1 MPTAVRGPA
10 TGVIGSN
17 VYVVGGANS
26 STYVNLNQIYN
37 TATDTWTAGAPM
49 PTMRY
54 VPGGAVVNNVLYVI
68 GGKLNGNQLNVV
80 EAYDPATNSWSTK
93 APLLIARDSVT
104 AVVSNGIIYVVGG
117 YSNSGNRLKSV
128 ESYNPATDTWTEEA
142 PLLVG
147 KSLGAVDLVGSTI
160 VAADGLADSGGTGD
174 NEGYNPTTNAWQP
187 LQPDPNPRF
196 NTCSASIAGQLYV
209 AGGTANNST
218 PTSILEAY
226 NLQNNQWTT
235 LAPMPLA
242 SITPGQAE
250 VGNLLYCFGGFDGS
264 DFSNIYNKVQIYH
277 PNAQPPVISAGGVVS
292 ASAFGGFTS
301 VAPGSWIEI
310 YGSNL
315 APDQRGWGST
325 DFNGVN
331 APTSLDETSVSIGG
345 QSAFIDYISPGQVN
359 AQVPSNVGTGLQQIT
374 VTTANGTS
382 SPFNITVNS
391 LEPGFLAPASFDL
404 NGIQYAVATFAD
416 GRYVLPAGAISGAS
430 SSPAKP
436 GDTVTLYGVGFGPV
450 TPNTPAGQIV
460 DRSNMLTNSVDISF
474 GGASA
479 AISYAGLAP
488 QLVGLYQ
495 FNVVVPS
502 VAAGNAVP
510 LTFTLNGAP
519 GAQTLYIAI
528 QN

>member
-10 TGVIGSN
+10 TGVIGSK
-17 VYVVGGANS
+17 VYLLGGATS
-26 STYVNLNQIYN
+26 STTVNLNQIYDA
-37 TATDTWTAGAPM
+37 ATDTWTTGAPL
-49 PTMRY
+49 PTARY

-80 EAYDPATNSWSTK
+80 EAYDPTTDAWSTK
-93 APLLIARDSVT
+93 SPLLIARDSVT

-117 YSNSGNRLKSV
+117 YSNSGDRLKSV
-128 ESYNPATDTWTEEA
+128 ESYNPATDAWTEEA

-174 NEGYNPTTNAWQP
+174 SEGYNPSTNSWKP

-196 NTCSASIAGQLYV
+196 NTCSASIEGQLYV

-218 PTSILEAY
+218 PTNVVESF
-226 NLQNNQWTT
+226 NLQENQWSS
-235 LAPMPLA
+235 LAPMPLP

-250 VGNLLYCFGGFDGS
+250 VGNLLYCFGGFGGNYS
-264 DFSNIYNKVQIYH
+264 DLYNNVQIYH
-277 PNAQPPVISAGGVVS
+277 PNVQPPLISAGGVVS

-301 VAPGSWIEI
+301 VTPGSWIEI

-315 APDQRGWGST
+315 AGDTRGWAGG

-331 APTSLDETSVSIGG
+331 APTALDETSVSIGG
-345 QSAFIDYISPGQVN
+345 QQAFIDYISPGQVN
-359 AQVPSNVGTGLQQIT
+359 AQVPSDVATGLQQII
-374 VTTANGTS
+374 VTTAKGTS
-382 SPFNITVNS
+382 SPFNITVNA
-391 LEPGFLAPASFDL
+391 LEPGLLAPASFNL
-404 NGIQYAVATFAD
+404 SGIQYAVATFAD
-416 GRYVLPAGAISGAS
+416 GSYVLPAGAISGVS

-436 GDTVTLYGVGFGPV
+436 GDTVTFYGVGFGPV
-450 TPNTPAGQIV
+450 MPNIPAGQIV
-460 DRSNMLTNSVDISF
+460 EQINTLTNSIGISF
-474 GGASA
+474 GGTSA
-479 AISYAGLAP
+479 TISYAGLAP

-495 FNVVVPS
+495 FNVAVPN
-502 VAAGNAVP
+502 VATSDAVP
-510 LTFTLNGAP
+510 LTYTLNGAA
-519 GAQTLYIAI
+519 GTQTLYIAV